1 LIKKQ
6 QGNNSGK
13 GGKNWNQKSRVNQ
26 LLDGMDGM
34 LSKYAQALQ
43 MQYMIPPP
51 GYMPY
56 PAMPYTPAQA
66 KSAKQIPFSDSDSE

>member
-1 LIKKQ
+1 VARAVRT
-6 QGNNSGK
+6 
-13 GGKNWNQKSRVNQ
+13 QKSRVNQ

-34 LSKYAQALQ
+34 LSKYAQAPQ
-43 MQYMIPPP
+43 MPYMLPPP

-66 KSAKQIPFSDSDSE
+66 KVAKQIPFSDSDSE

>member
-1 LIKKQ
+1 
-6 QGNNSGK
+6 
-13 GGKNWNQKSRVNQ
+13 
-26 LLDGMDGM
+26 MDGM
-34 LSKYAQALQ
+34 LSQYAQAPQ

-66 KSAKQIPFSDSDSE
+66 KAAKQIPFSDSDSE